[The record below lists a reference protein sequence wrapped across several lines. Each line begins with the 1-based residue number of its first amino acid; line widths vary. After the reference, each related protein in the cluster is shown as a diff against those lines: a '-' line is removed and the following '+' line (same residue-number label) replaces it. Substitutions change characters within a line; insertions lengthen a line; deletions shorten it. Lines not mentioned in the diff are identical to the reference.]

1 MFDGAVA
8 MRFQR
13 VPVERARKYI
23 ATGAREQI
31 LVPLAVCQ
39 RIENVPDAGNVRA
52 TKPLE
57 IKKIDA
63 GENRIER
70 DRSHLRN
77 PASDQNVSARTR
89 QHVQAGKERHL
100 IERKH
105 QHTT

>member
-1 MFDGAVA
+1 V
-8 MRFQR
+8 
-13 VPVERARKYI
+13 RASKSSYRSRY
-23 ATGAREQI
+23 
-31 LVPLAVCQ
+31 V
-39 RIENVPDAGNVRA
+39 NVSKTFPDAGNVRA